1 MPVTE
6 SLVACNPSY
15 SIYLDKDETYYIDL
29 VTVRGEDIVKK
40 LRRTITLSSNKPTYQ
55 LISGHV
61 GSGKTTELFRLK
73 ASLEQ
78 QGFAVIYCAA
88 DKYLQISDVGL
99 TELWLMILS
108 IILQQVEKKGE
119 SLSLAYLPNAIAEIE
134 QWLRI
139 SPPIGVSTYFPRL
152 QRILQTLQENEQQRR
167 QLRHH
172 LESRLKNSLLAA
184 GEEVTAVEVERLK
197 QLGKKGLVI
206 LVDNLDRLNIEQI
219 DGIFGEGGKY
229 LRQFQCHTIYTLPIL
244 AIADEG
250 ESQSF
255 QRRFKGTMPVLL
267 PNLTIGDRLGNV
279 RPECLNLLRQL
290 VLVRLLPN
298 TLQEKLLDSV
308 EHMFDQLATL
318 DHLIISSHGH
328 LPYLLSLL
336 CGCLQLQDLPIDL
349 ATLNQVLENDREM
362 RLATLSQSDR
372 QIIEQCVAGKN
383 VLQISRSQI
392 INLCRRLILF
402 EHNDAKGYW
411 YSSSISF
418 PK

>member
-1 MPVTE
+1 MPVIE

-29 VTVRGEDIVKK
+29 AAVRGEDIVKK

-88 DKYLQISDVGL
+88 DEYLQINDVGL

-134 QWLRI
+134 QWLRM

-152 QRILQTLQENEQQRR
+152 QRILQTLQENAQQRR

-206 LVDNLDRLNIEQI
+206 LVDNLDRLDIEQV

-229 LRQFQCHTIYTLPIL
+229 LRQFQCHTIYTLPML

-250 ESQSF
+250 EPNSF
-255 QRRFKGTMPVLL
+255 QRRFKGTLPIVL

-279 RPECLNLLRQL
+279 QPEILNLLRQL

-298 TLQEKLLDSV
+298 ISTDKLLDHV
-308 EHMFDQLATL
+308 HELFDQLETL
-318 DHLIISSHGH
+318 DRLIIASHGH

-336 CGCLQLQDLPIDL
+336 YGCLQIQDLPTQL
-349 ATLNQVLENDREM
+349 EVLNQVLENDREV

-372 QIIEQCVAGKN
+372 QVIEQCVAGKDS
-383 VLQISRSQI
+383 LQISRSHI
-392 INLCRRLILF
+392 LSLCRRLLLF
-402 EHNDAKGYW
+402 EHCDAHGYW
-411 YSSSISF
+411 YSSPVSF
-418 PK
+418 A